1 MTSYPKTVKLFVP
14 WTKAMVAGAT
24 VSKPSYPGTKS
35 FKKRHKTSKRRRRR
49 KRKNATK
56 ET

>member
-1 MTSYPKTVKLFVP
+1 MTSYPRTVKKFIP

-24 VSKPSYPGTKS
+24 VDKPSYPGTKNP
-35 FKKRHKTSKRRRRR
+35 KGKVMRKRRKRRRRR
-49 KRKNATK
+49 NAKK